1 MAETNKI
8 SQLNDLIDNSQR
20 EKIGKQF
27 LLKAVEFA
35 VVKEFGKS
43 YEFFKIGLDTLTCD
57 SDQAEYWLK
66 PYQSLD
72 KALFDDFTHESD
84 YEYYFVKAYILSY
97 KSDVDQ
103 LQLALNAINIY
114 LKYKHDEYGYYVKGK
129 ILLGLKDIDQAYISF
144 MISHSFYQSARLLY
158 QIGIMKE
165 EFLQESGLKELYIS
179 FLKNPSSA
187 CCGITLRKYAKK
199 HGIMIRYKRYG
210 DLEDNI
216 LLQDFAA
223 YEDEDWEFSVTF
235 NLIQNGK
242 FLPEDSK
249 KIMDE
254 LVEVLKKNRESFIEE
269 EDAEIEEK
277 NEDDCANKNRVSNH
291 FDPHYYGDRFDEY
304 NGYNGYSDDEIND
317 VFDGDPEATW
327 NVD

>member
-1 MAETNKI
+1 
-8 SQLNDLIDNSQR
+8 
-20 EKIGKQF
+20 
-27 LLKAVEFA
+27 
-35 VVKEFGKS
+35 
-43 YEFFKIGLDTLTCD
+43 
-57 SDQAEYWLK
+57 
-66 PYQSLD
+66 
-72 KALFDDFTHESD
+72 
-84 YEYYFVKAYILSY
+84 
-97 KSDVDQ
+97 
-103 LQLALNAINIY
+103 
-114 LKYKHDEYGYYVKGK
+114 
-129 ILLGLKDIDQAYISF
+129 
-144 MISHSFYQSARLLY
+144 
-158 QIGIMKE
+158 
-165 EFLQESGLKELYIS
+165 
-179 FLKNPSSA
+179 
-187 CCGITLRKYAKK
+187 
-199 HGIMIRYKRYG
+199 MIRYKRYG